1 MAKIYKEIDFSKYS
15 SVKIGGVEKV
25 EVLDENS
32 EFNGFV
38 VGGANNLLISPN
50 PPQIGILHDKFDFIN
65 LDGDILQIGG
75 CTKSGKIYNLTKKE
89 NLANFEF
96 LKNIPGTLGGLLT
109 MNAGLMGFEISQNLI
124 SVRTNLGEF
133 GKDELNF
140 AYRHSEIPGI
150 ILEAKFRVS
159 RGFDAILSE
168 QIAQKR
174 ANQPRGASFGS
185 CFKNPPNESAGRLIE
200 AVGLKGFRVGG
211 CGFSEIHANFL
222 INYGGGK
229 FDEAI
234 ALIELAKKRVY
245 EQFGINLQEEVVI
258 L

>member
-50 PPQIGILHDKFDFIN
+50 PPQLGILSDKFDFIS
-65 LDGDILQIGG
+65 LDGDILKIGAK
-75 CTKSGKIYNLTKKE
+75 TKSAKIYNFAKQQ

-140 AYRHSEIPGI
+140 AYRHSEINGI
-150 ILEAKFRVS
+150 ILEAKFKVS
-159 RGFDAILSE
+159 HGFNATLSE
-168 QIAQKR
+168 AIAQKR
-174 ANQPRGASFGS
+174 ANQPKGASFGS
-185 CFKNPPNESAGRLIE
+185 CFKNPQGESAGRLIE

-211 CGFSEIHANFL
+211 CGLSEIHANFL
-222 INYGGGK
+222 INYGDATY
-229 FDEAI
+229 FEAI
-234 ALIELAKKRVY
+234 TLINLAKMRVKA
-245 EQFGINLQEEVVI
+245 EFGVDLHEEVVI

>member
-25 EVLDENS
+25 EILDENS
-32 EFNGFV
+32 DFNGFV
-38 VGGANNLLISPN
+38 IGGANNLLISDN
-50 PPQIGILHDKFDFIN
+50 PPKLGILSDKFDFIA
-65 LDGDILQIGG
+65 LDGDIFQIGG
-75 CTKSGKIYNLTKKE
+75 RTKSAKIYNFAKQQ

-124 SVRTNLGEF
+124 SVRTNKGEF

-140 AYRHSEIPGI
+140 AYRHSEIKGI

-159 RGFDAILSE
+159 HGFNALLSDE
-168 QIAQKR
+168 VAKKR
-174 ANQPRGASFGS
+174 ANQPKGASFGS
-185 CFKNPPNESAGRLIE
+185 CFKNPNGDSAGRLIE
-200 AVGLKGFRVGG
+200 AVGLKGFKIGN

-234 ALIELAKKRVY
+234 ALINLAKKRVY

>member
-1 MAKIYKEIDFSKYS
+1 MAKDYKTIDFSKYS
-15 SVKIGGVEKV
+15 SVRIGGVIKAEI
-25 EVLDENS
+25 LNENS
-32 EFNGFV
+32 EFDGFV

-50 PPQIGILHDKFDFIN
+50 PPKIGILDDKFDFIS
-65 LDGDILQIGG
+65 LDGDILKIGAK
-75 CTKSGKIYNLTKKE
+75 TKSGKIYNFAKRQ

-140 AYRHSEIPGI
+140 AYRHSEINGI
-150 ILEAKFRVS
+150 IVEAKFRVS
-159 RGFDAILSE
+159 HGFNAALSDE
-168 QIAQKR
+168 IAKKR
-174 ANQPRGASFGS
+174 ANQPKGASFGS
-185 CFKNPPNESAGRLIE
+185 CFKNPNGDSAGRLIE

-222 INYGGGK
+222 INYGDGK
-229 FDEAI
+229 FDDAI
-234 ALIELAKKRVY
+234 SLINLAKKRVY

>member
-50 PPQIGILHDKFDFIN
+50 PPQLGILSDKFDFIA
-65 LDGDILQIGG
+65 LDGNILKIGAK
-75 CTKSGKIYNLTKKE
+75 TKSGKIYNFAKKE

-96 LKNIPGTLGGLLT
+96 LKNIPGTLGGLIT
-109 MNAGLMGFEISQNLI
+109 MNAGLMGFEISQNLL
-124 SVRTNLGEF
+124 SVRTNKGEF
-133 GKDELNF
+133 GKDELGF
-140 AYRHSEIPGI
+140 VYRHSEIPGF
-150 ILEAKFRVS
+150 ILEASFKIS
-159 RGFDAILSE
+159 HGFDTALNDK
-168 QIAQKR
+168 IAKKR
-174 ANQPRGASFGS
+174 ANQPKGASFGS
-185 CFKNPPNESAGRLIE
+185 CFKNPNGDSAGRLIE

-211 CGFSEIHANFL
+211 CGFSEAHANFL
-222 INYGGGK
+222 INYGDGK

-234 ALIELAKKRVY
+234 ALINLAKKRVY

>member
-50 PPQIGILHDKFDFIN
+50 PPKLGILNDEFDFIS
-65 LDGDILQIGG
+65 LDGDILKIGAK
-75 CTKSGKIYNLTKKE
+75 TKSAKIYNFAKQQ

-96 LKNIPGTLGGLLT
+96 LKNIPGTLGGLIT
-109 MNAGLMGFEISQNLI
+109 MNAGLMGFEISQNLL

-140 AYRHSEIPGI
+140 AYRHSEINGI

-159 RGFDAILSE
+159 HGFNALLSDE
-168 QIAQKR
+168 VAKKR
-174 ANQPRGASFGS
+174 ANQPKGASFGS
-185 CFKNPPNESAGRLIE
+185 CFKNPNGDSAGRLIE
-200 AVGLKGFRVGG
+200 AVGLKGFKIGN

-222 INYGGGK
+222 INYGVGK

-234 ALIELAKKRVY
+234 ALINLAKKRVY

>member
-15 SVKIGGVEKV
+15 SVKIGGMEKV

-50 PPQIGILHDKFDFIN
+50 PPQLGILSDKFDFIA
-65 LDGDILQIGG
+65 LDGDILKIGAK
-75 CTKSGKIYNLTKKE
+75 TKSAKIYNFAKRQ

-96 LKNIPGTLGGLLT
+96 LKNIPGTLGGLIT
-109 MNAGLMGFEISQNLI
+109 MNAGLMGFEISQNLL

-133 GKDELNF
+133 SKDELNF
-140 AYRHSEIPGI
+140 AYRHSEINGI

-159 RGFDAILSE
+159 RGFDATISE
-168 QIAQKR
+168 AIAQKR
-174 ANQPRGASFGS
+174 ANQPKGASFGS
-185 CFKNPPNESAGRLIE
+185 CFKNPQGESAGRLIE

-222 INYGGGK
+222 INYGDGK

-234 ALIELAKKRVY
+234 ALINLAKKRVF
-245 EQFGINLQEEVVI
+245 EEFGINLVEEVVI

>member
-25 EVLDENS
+25 EILDENS

-50 PPQIGILHDKFDFIN
+50 PPKLGILSDKFDFIS
-65 LDGDILQIGG
+65 LDGDILKIGAK
-75 CTKSGKIYNLTKKE
+75 TKSGKIYNFTKKE

-109 MNAGLMGFEISQNLI
+109 MNAGLMGFEISQNLL

-133 GKDELNF
+133 GKDESNF
-140 AYRHSEIPGI
+140 AYRHSEIKGI

-159 RGFDAILSE
+159 PGFDAALSE
-168 QIAQKR
+168 AIAQKR
-174 ANQPRGASFGS
+174 ANQPKGASFGS
-185 CFKNPPNESAGRLIE
+185 CFKNPNGESAGRLIE

-222 INYGGGK
+222 INYDGGK

-234 ALIELAKKRVY
+234 ALINLAKKRVY

>member
-25 EVLDENS
+25 EILDENS

-50 PPQIGILHDKFDFIN
+50 PPQLGVLSDKFDFIA
-65 LDGDILQIGG
+65 LDGDILKIGAK
-75 CTKSGKIYNLTKKE
+75 TKSAKIYNFAKRQ

-96 LKNIPGTLGGLLT
+96 LKNIPGTLGGLIT
-109 MNAGLMGFEISQNLI
+109 MNAGLMGFEISQNLL
-124 SVRTNLGEF
+124 SVRTNKGEF

-140 AYRHSEIPGI
+140 AYRHSEINGI

-159 RGFDAILSE
+159 RGFDAALSE

-174 ANQPRGASFGS
+174 ANQPKGASFGS
-185 CFKNPPNESAGRLIE
+185 CFKNPQGDSAGRLIE
-200 AVGLKGFRVGG
+200 AVGLKGFKIGN

-222 INYGGGK
+222 INYDGGK

-234 ALIELAKKRVY
+234 ALINLAKKRVY
-245 EQFGINLQEEVVI
+245 E
-258 L
+258 